1 MKTLLKLSLLSAILA
16 SCHTFNGLT
25 QSVETKEPTMDIN
38 TPTVLI
44 KPVLADLDI
53 AEAQKTAVY
62 TVDLNLNS
70 AERLENAKDYFLKTN
85 KCDLIVNPRYVT
97 VEKTVNAKVSE
108 VTIEV
113 SGFPATYKKV
123 YQVDKLDESV
133 FTYNTLNVQVKSD
146 NFISKNLTMKEGSE
160 FFISLGGGTYA
171 GVELGYFLD
180 VEKPIY
186 FYGTFEN
193 YPLASSFGE
202 INLTIESPN
211 AAQFQNTVYPWLMNS
226 VSLGGGYNVAN
237 SRRLATAVFGGLNFF
252 SVPLYDSYTLYN
264 SITGE
269 YKAVS
274 SMMFTGIRMGFD
286 VDRKLTRNLSLFLKG
301 FYNQNLGS
309 SRPSAGD
316 GGQKVTSASINTGKL
331 NFGLGLRVGI

>member
-1 MKTLLKLSLLSAILA
+1 MKTLLKLSLLSTILA
-16 SCHTFNGLT
+16 SCHSFNGLT

-53 AEAQKTAVY
+53 ADAQKTTVY
-62 TVDLNLNS
+62 TVDLDLSS
-70 AERLENAKDYFLKTN
+70 AERIENAKDHFLKTN
-85 KCDLIVNPRYVT
+85 KCDLIVNPRYVM
-97 VEKTVNAKVSE
+97 VEKSANAKVSG

-113 SGFPATYKKV
+113 TGFPATYEKV

-146 NFISKNLTMKEGSE
+146 NFISKNIMKKEGSE

-171 GVELGYFLD
+171 GIELGYFPD
-180 VEKPIY
+180 VDKPIY

-193 YPLASSFGE
+193 YPFAPENGE
-202 INLTIESPN
+202 INVTIEDPN
-211 AAQFQNTVYPWLMNS
+211 GIYQYTVYPSLMSS
-226 VSLGGGYNVAN
+226 VSLGVGYNVAN
-237 SRRLATAVFGGLNFF
+237 SRRLATAVFGGLNFT
-252 SVPLYDSYTLYN
+252 SVPLYDSFRLYN
-264 SITGE
+264 STTGE
-269 YKAVS
+269 YRDVS
-274 SMMFTGIRMGFD
+274 SMMFTGIRMGCD

-309 SRPSAGD
+309 SRPAAN
-316 GGQKVTSASINTGKL
+316 GGEKVTSASINTGKL